1 MKRRLSRPDEGAKR
15 GVALIVVLGFLSI
28 MIVMA
33 VAFLT
38 QARIERLVADATM
51 AAQRGRQMARTAL
64 NAAMSDYSYQLYE
77 KNKLMLPPKDS
88 DFDLFL
94 SKKPYASGEIQ
105 PALAGNNGTLNAD
118 ARELMKGE
126 ARNWIPRRYLEDEDY
141 AMQNT
146 HWILVRQDPSKGP
159 AVDNPI
165 VGRYAYLCFDM
176 SGGIDANLIALT
188 EGVAN
193 VGNATN
199 RFSVRDVGL
208 RELKEM
214 LPIQGLEDTPPDAS
228 LFKRLRR
235 GWHGFDTLSEL
246 ILLTNGRYNGGENEQ
261 AVKIGG
267 VIYYYIDEGVS
278 AEELPPSKVW
288 GPPGSDAR
296 WRAGEGWTRIEQAA
310 PALNSTNVSDLVPY
324 SLATFRGWEYNPNT
338 AMWNAD
344 HLVAWDEHGTWDAAN
359 WEIALGD
366 LENQFKGGAI
376 PAWWEQAVTD
386 YASSENYPVGV
397 NYPSPKNVP
406 MINEVSLRV
415 APQVNVGGTNELNIE
430 VEMQVEVWFPFPA
443 DDNKRTES
451 YTLAPTIG
459 GGPTPTGPAG
469 VDVWIPMRGNGGAY
483 KVPAWTASP
492 QSAPPFTVSYGDGL
506 PKVKIFTY
514 SVIVPVEMA
523 NTNQALDSTTPLQIQ
538 VTTGKGIEIQT
549 GGNAVDWMPA
559 EALNLRRDAGST
571 LPLVASAAAAA
582 TYYWEAFDPR
592 LNHLNEEGWELGD
605 GTMGQINK
613 AAKSR
618 GYGTNGDSTN
628 FYCRNAPM
636 ISPVEA
642 GYINTG
648 NPWKTLEFCSKE
660 GADALSRMVSR
671 KMIDDLDVVG
681 VAYTNGTIN
690 PNTSSSNVLRTAF
703 ADLKIKDNNT
713 ALDDVDLTELVT
725 IFSGITASKKITDN
739 SSATVFSGA
748 CMRGIDWIW
757 AAPFKPDGYYG
768 TKWSKN
774 ERHRLIGRTW
784 GLFNPNNSM
793 FTILAI
799 GQSIKEGP
807 GQMGA
812 WSADDVIT
820 GERRAVAMVWRDP
833 TPPGLKKPH
842 EMFTRVFKFLDE

>member
-1 MKRRLSRPDEGAKR
+1 MKKRLFQADEESKR

-28 MIVMA
+28 MILMA

-38 QARIERLVADATM
+38 QARMERLVADTTM
-51 AAQRGRQMARTAL
+51 EAQRGRQIARTAL
-64 NAAMSDYSYQLYE
+64 NAAMSDYSDQLYG
-77 KNKLMLPPKDS
+77 KNKLMLPPLDS
-88 DFDLFL
+88 NYDLFL
-94 SKKPYASGEIQ
+94 SRKPYASGESQ
-105 PALAGNNGTLNAD
+105 PTLAGNNGTLLAD

-126 ARNWIPRRYLEDEDY
+126 ARNWIPRRYLEDEDF
-141 AMQNT
+141 AMQNA
-146 HWILVRQDPSKGP
+146 HWILVRQDPSKG
-159 AVDNPI
+159 AAKDNPI

-199 RFSVRDVGL
+199 RSSVRDVGL
-208 RELKEM
+208 RALKEM
-214 LPIQGLEDTPPDAS
+214 LPIKGLEDKPPDAS
-228 LFKRLRR
+228 LFKRLRK

-246 ILLTNGRYNGGENEQ
+246 ILLTNGRYNGGENQQ
-261 AVKIGG
+261 AASYNGA
-267 VIYYYIDEGVS
+267 IYYYIDEGVS

-288 GPPGSDAR
+288 GPPGSKSR
-296 WRAGEGWTRIEQAA
+296 WRDGEGWTRIERAT
-310 PALNSTNVSDLVPY
+310 PALNPTNVSDLVPY

-338 AMWNAD
+338 AQWKTNN
-344 HLVAWDEHGTWDAAN
+344 LVAWDEHGTWDAAK
-359 WEIALGD
+359 WGTALGD
-366 LENQFKGGAI
+366 LKNQFDGGNV
-376 PAWWEQAVTD
+376 PAWWDKAIRD
-386 YASSENYPVGV
+386 YTKDVVIPEGLD
-397 NYPSPKNVP
+397 YPSPKNVP

-415 APQVNVGGTNELNIE
+415 APQVKTGGTNELQID

-451 YTLAPTIG
+451 FTLAPTIG
-459 GGPTPTGPAG
+459 GGPTATGPAG
-469 VDVWIPMRGNGGAY
+469 VDVWIPMRGNGAAY
-483 KVPAWTASP
+483 AVPEWTANP

-506 PKVKIFTY
+506 PKVKILNY
-514 SVIVPVEMA
+514 SVTVPVTMA
-523 NTNQALDSTTPLQIQ
+523 NTNQSLDSTTPLQIQ
-538 VTTGKGIEIQT
+538 FTKGEGIEIQT
-549 GGNAVDWMPA
+549 GGKAVDWMPA

-571 LPLVASAAAAA
+571 LPLVASAADAA

-592 LNHLNEEGWELGD
+592 LNHLNETGWERGD

-618 GYGTNGDSTN
+618 GYGTNNDSTN
-628 FYCRNAPM
+628 FYCRNAVM

-642 GYINTG
+642 GYISTG
-648 NPWKTLEFCSKE
+648 KPWKTLEFCSKE

-671 KMIDDLDVVG
+671 KMIDDLYNVG

-690 PNTSSSNVLRTAF
+690 PNTSSSNVLRAAF
-703 ADLKIKDNNT
+703 ADLKIKDDNT
-713 ALDDVDLTELVT
+713 ALDDNDLTELVT
-725 IFSGITASKKITDN
+725 IFSSITTSKKITDN
-739 SSATVFSGA
+739 SSATAFSGA
-748 CMRGIDWIW
+748 CMRGVDWIW

-799 GQSIKEGP
+799 GQSLKEGP
-807 GQMGA
+807 EKPGV
-812 WSADDVIT
+812 WSTDDIIT
-820 GERRAVAMVWRDP
+820 GERRAVALVWRDP
-833 TPPGLKKPH
+833 TPPGLNKPH
-842 EMFTRVFKFLDE
+842 EMFIRMFKFLDE